1 MRLAHSLID
10 RKVPERFASEGQR
23 STESLLAGGDGS
35 AHIEVRAPY
44 GTVGAGKDTIPLGS
58 CQHLP
63 FMSLTMGRRI
73 KRARLLKGAWSEPP
87 IDIRQADIARALR
100 VSEGLVTQWESD
112 HKKPGRDYLEPLAGY
127 LGCEVRWLLSG
138 NGPMYA
144 DEAQLRLVLT
154 NRPALPPDE
163 AQPISGVPQEE
174 GGPFSPLEARTQ
186 RVAEAGQSYRASE
199 PPAPRPPPASPAK
212 KKRRPKK
219 S

>member
-1 MRLAHSLID
+1 MGLAHFQID
-10 RKVPERFASEGQR
+10 REVPEALTSESQR
-23 STESLLAGGDGS
+23 GAESLLARAGWA
-35 AHIEVRAPY
+35 AHIQARNPY
-44 GTVGAGKDTIPLGS
+44 GTVSAGKDTIPSVL
-58 CQHLP
+58 CQYSTY
-63 FMSLTMGRRI
+63 MSLTMGRRI